1 MSADDPIHVEGDLD
15 LFGAPAVR
23 TAIGERLG
31 AGVPAIVLDLSDCSF
46 IDSVGLSLLLT
57 TRERCVS
64 AGGSF
69 SVIGA
74 GEAALRLFETV
85 GVKDLLISSS

>member
-1 MSADDPIHVEGDLD
+1 MAEPVYVDGDLD

-23 TAIGERLG
+23 AAIAERLE
-31 AGVPAIVLDLSDCSF
+31 AGITTIAIDLSDCGF

-57 TRERCVS
+57 SRERCVA

-69 SVIGA
+69 QVIGA
-74 GEAALRLFETV
+74 GESALRLFETV

>member
-1 MSADDPIHVEGDLD
+1 MSSTEPVYVEGDLD

-23 TAIGERLG
+23 TAIAERLE
-31 AGVPAIVLDLSDCSF
+31 AGVTAIVIDLSDCGF

-57 TRERCVS
+57 SLERCVS

-69 SVIGA
+69 EVIGA
-74 GEAALRLFETV
+74 RESALRLFETV